1 MDIEKIKDLR
11 RILSRIETEIK
22 NKSDVIM
29 LGRSF
34 PEETLASI
42 SFMDGSRKVSV
53 DEIILNKKQ
62 ASEIVSIILEA
73 NNTNYINDIKKLIQ
87 YSNSEG
93 YILKYD
99 ADIHHDSLESAC
111 ADINNEYNN
120 IMEGELWL

>member
-22 NKSDVIM
+22 NKSDVIR

-34 PEETLASI
+34 PEETMASI
-42 SFMDGSRKVSV
+42 SFMDGSCKVSV

-73 NNTNYINDIKKLIQ
+73 NNTNYINNIKKLIQ

-120 IMEGELWL
+120 IMEGEL

>member
-22 NKSDVIM
+22 NKSDVIR

-34 PEETLASI
+34 PEETMASI
-42 SFMDGSRKVSV
+42 SFMDGSCKVSV

-93 YILKYD
+93 YMLKYD

-120 IMEGELWL
+120 IMEGEL

>member
-22 NKSDVIM
+22 NKSDVIR
-29 LGRSF
+29 LRRSF
-34 PEETLASI
+34 PEETMASI
-42 SFMDGSRKVSV
+42 SFMDGSCRVSV

-73 NNTNYINDIKKLIQ
+73 NNTNYINNIKKLIQ

-93 YILKYD
+93 YIQ
-99 ADIHHDSLESAC
+99 
-111 ADINNEYNN
+111 
-120 IMEGELWL
+120 